1 MSETNTQSRSKN
13 LGALVDLAASGNH
26 TLLIDCREAG
36 QPVHWDGHSF
46 EAQCDAIAR
55 ALTARGLEPGAR
67 VAILSANRAE
77 YLQVYYGTMRAGLI
91 SVPVNT
97 RLPAQTIH
105 YVLEDSGA
113 EFAFVDNERAAL
125 VPKGLPMLNF
135 DDAKEFSA
143 FLDPGPFTPI
153 EPALD
158 DVAMFL
164 YTSGS
169 TGKPKGVP
177 LTHHGHLWVVRKR
190 IQAGVDYTRERL
202 LVAAPLYH
210 MNALA
215 TAKFA
220 QYVGATM
227 VLLPQF
233 TAASYINA
241 IATHRCTWLTSVPT
255 MLALVCQE
263 RQLLAATD
271 LGSVTSVRM
280 GSAPVTLHLLNELRE
295 LFKGT
300 KIQLGYGTTEAG
312 PIAFAPHPHGLPTP
326 DLSLGVAHPDISL
339 RLTDASGNLADE
351 GVLEMRCP
359 ALTPG
364 YHTLPDKTASVMT
377 ADDYYRTGD
386 VMRRDANGFY
396 YFVGRD
402 DDMFVCNGE
411 NVFPEGV
418 ERLLEKHPAVTQAC
432 VVPVSDAVRG
442 AMPVAFVVP
451 ANADEPDVDELK
463 QFTIANGPAYQHP
476 RRIWFQP
483 TLPLAGTNKIDRK
496 QLADE
501 ARHRVK
507 SEGLKTHE

>member
-1 MSETNTQSRSKN
+1 MSQTNTQTRSKN
-13 LGALVDLAASGNH
+13 LGALVDLTTSGNH

-55 ALTARGLEPGAR
+55 ALTARGLAPGAR
-67 VAILSANRAE
+67 VAILAANRAE
-77 YLQVYYGTMRAGLI
+77 YLQAYYATMRAGFV

-113 EFAFVDNERAAL
+113 EFAFVDNERATL
-125 VPKGLPMLNF
+125 VPHGLPTVNF
-135 DDAKEFSA
+135 DEQDKFAA

-153 EPALD
+153 EPEPD
-158 DVAMFL
+158 DIAMFL

-190 IQAGVDYTRERL
+190 IQAGIDYAKERL

-220 QYVGATM
+220 QYVGATI
-227 VLLPQF
+227 VLMPQF
-233 TAASYINA
+233 TAASYIDA
-241 IATHRCTWLTSVPT
+241 ISTHRCTWLTSVPT

-263 RQLLAATD
+263 RQLLATTD
-271 LGSVTSVRM
+271 LSSVTSVRM
-280 GSAPVTLHLLNELRE
+280 GSAPVTLHLLNELKDVFE
-295 LFKGT
+295 GT

-312 PIAFAPHPHGLPTP
+312 PIAFAPHPDGLPTP
-326 DLSLGVAHPDISL
+326 DLSLGVAHPDVSL
-339 RLTDASGNLADE
+339 RLTDASGNVVDE
-351 GVLEMRCP
+351 GVLEMSCP
-359 ALTPG
+359 AVTPG
-364 YHTLPDKTASVMT
+364 YHNLPEKTASVMT
-377 ADDYYRTGD
+377 SDGYYRTGD
-386 VMRRDANGFY
+386 VMRRDEQSFY

-411 NVFPEGV
+411 NVFPEEV

-432 VVPVSDAVRG
+432 VVPVHDAVRG
-442 AMPVAFVVP
+442 EMPVAFVVP
-451 ANADEPDVDELK
+451 NGSDEPEVNELK

-476 RRIWFQP
+476 RKIWFQR

-501 ARHRVK
+501 ARNRVN
-507 SEGLKTHE
+507 SED